1 MKKIF
6 VITVLSV
13 IAGCVSLKL
22 KEPSISEIDRMR
34 QKVPG
39 ITYAEAVKGFHLYK
53 SKCNGCHGLH
63 RPNEFTKQG
72 WEHLL
77 PEMLAKAKLYDSTDK
92 KNLVD
97 YLIANSK

>member
-1 MKKIF
+1 MRKIF
-6 VITVLSV
+6 VITIFLAVS
-13 IAGCVSLKL
+13 GCVSIKL
-22 KEPSISEIDRMR
+22 KEPAIPDMERMQ

-39 ITYAEAVKGFHLYK
+39 ITYADAVKGFYLYK

-77 PEMLAKAKLYDSTDK
+77 PEMLAKAKLFDSTEK
-92 KNLVD
+92 KTLVD

>member
-6 VITVLSV
+6 VITVLFV

-22 KEPSISEIDRMR
+22 REPVFSDIERMR

-53 SKCNGCHGLH
+53 TKCNGCHGLH

-72 WEHLL
+72 WERLL

>member
-1 MKKIF
+1 MKKTL
-6 VITVLSV
+6 VIIVLFAA
-13 IAGCVSLKL
+13 AGCVSLKL
-22 KEPSISEIDRMR
+22 KEPAIPDIERMQ

-39 ITYAEAVKGFHLYK
+39 ITYADAVKGFHLYK

-72 WEHLL
+72 WERLL
-77 PEMLAKAKLYDSTDK
+77 PEMLAKAKLYDSTEK
-92 KNLVD
+92 KNLVN

>member
-6 VITVLSV
+6 IITALLAVV
-13 IAGCVSLKL
+13 GCVSLKL
-22 KEPSISEIDRMR
+22 KEPAISDIERMQ

-39 ITYAEAVKGFHLYK
+39 ITYADAVRGFHLYK

-63 RPNEFTKQG
+63 RPNEFSKQG
-72 WEHLL
+72 WAHLL
-77 PEMLAKAKLYDSTDK
+77 PEMLAKAKLYDSTEK

>member
-6 VITVLSV
+6 VITVLFV

-22 KEPSISEIDRMR
+22 TEPSISDIDRMR

-39 ITYAEAVKGFHLYK
+39 MTYAEAVKGFHLYK

-63 RPNEFTKQG
+63 RPMEFTKQG
-72 WEHLL
+72 WKRLL
-77 PEMLAKAKLYDSTDK
+77 PEMLVKAKLYDSTDK

>member
-6 VITVLSV
+6 VIIVLLAT
-13 IAGCVSLKL
+13 AGCVSLKL
-22 KEPSISEIDRMR
+22 KEPAIPDMERMQ

-39 ITYAEAVKGFHLYK
+39 ITYADAAKGFYLYK

-72 WEHLL
+72 WERLL